1 MEADFF
7 ASVNNDSE
15 ISPTCRAEWSRRVI
29 TDLFA
34 VCLCGKADCLHQIDC
49 AGLQLCFHPSR
60 ERIVVQ
66 TDLAAIKVSNPGIS

>member
-1 MEADFF
+1 MNTDA
-7 ASVNNDSE
+7 E

-34 VCLCGKADCLHQIDC
+34 VCLCGKSDCQHQIDC
-49 AGLQLCFHPSR
+49 AGLRLCFHPNR

-66 TDLAAIKVSNPGIS
+66 TYVAAIKTSNRGFF